1 LATLITPY
9 GQEFSVTPQD
19 LNAGFTKSEMDQ
31 LIQGDCK
38 AFRLKTGD
46 LLLVDAL
53 ACNPRTVEKNEIAT
67 RWLRNANADPG
78 GEVCGFALLLAQEEL
93 HSLSRSEKTSLFL
106 DRRQEALTL
115 LLLDR
120 NEEFRSVMALGL
132 ERAHFRV
139 VQARMAADALGFS
152 QSHRVQILVADVS
165 SLRPQPLQTLGYI
178 RESQPKVNVLLVSG
192 YDQGTVAFLYPGL
205 LTGVAFLQK
214 PFELNV
220 MANTAHSMVGTN
232 KTSQR
237 HDILVVAKTD
247 SG

>member
-9 GQEFSVTPQD
+9 GREFSVTPQD

-31 LIQGDCK
+31 LIQGECK

-53 ACNPRTVEKNEIAT
+53 ACNPRTIEKNEIGT
-67 RWLRNANADPG
+67 RWLRNAISDPG
-78 GEVCGFALLLAQEEL
+78 GEVCGYALLLAQEEL
-93 HSLSRSEKTSLFL
+93 DSISPSEKTELFL

-132 ERAHFRV
+132 ERAQFRV
-139 VQARMAADALGFS
+139 IQARTAAEALAFCE
-152 QSHRVQILVADVS
+152 SHRIEILVADVS
-165 SLRPQPLQTLGYI
+165 SLRPQTMQTLGYI
-178 RESQPKVNVLLVSG
+178 QEAQPQAKVLLVSG
-192 YDQGTVAFLYPGL
+192 YDAGTVAAFYPGL
-205 LTGVAFLQK
+205 LMGVEFMQK

-220 MANTAHSMVGTN
+220 LANTAHWMVGTN
-232 KTSQR
+232 KTSQP
-237 HDILVVAKTD
+237 HDILVAAKTA